1 MGKRFV
7 ILGMHRSGSG
17 YLYTMLNNHP
27 DLIVHGELFKPKNI
41 GALSGK
47 LKKAKGLRLQWLN
60 KSFRDGQP
68 MEFLERVMTYDPDA
82 AYTGFKIFFSQEKE
96 VLKHVIASGDYKKIV
111 LLRENMLAAYSSA
124 MTARTTGQGKVKKGE
139 TPKRVKII
147 FDANDFRRF
156 ENRRN
161 KRISNGYRLLE
172 KHGSPFLEVKYTELL
187 SGQGFE
193 KIFNFLEIPVMSL
206 ESEVVKRNPSRII
219 DRFDNPDQV
228 IAYMEKIG
236 REDWIG
242 EEKF

>member
-82 AYTGFKIFFSQEKE
+82 AYTGFKIFF
-96 VLKHVIASGDYKKIV
+96 
-111 LLRENMLAAYSSA
+111 LLR
-124 MTARTTGQGKVKKGE
+124 KK
-139 TPKRVKII
+139 
-147 FDANDFRRF
+147 
-156 ENRRN
+156 
-161 KRISNGYRLLE
+161 
-172 KHGSPFLEVKYTELL
+172 
-187 SGQGFE
+187 
-193 KIFNFLEIPVMSL
+193 
-206 ESEVVKRNPSRII
+206 
-219 DRFDNPDQV
+219 
-228 IAYMEKIG
+228 
-236 REDWIG
+236 
-242 EEKF
+242 KF